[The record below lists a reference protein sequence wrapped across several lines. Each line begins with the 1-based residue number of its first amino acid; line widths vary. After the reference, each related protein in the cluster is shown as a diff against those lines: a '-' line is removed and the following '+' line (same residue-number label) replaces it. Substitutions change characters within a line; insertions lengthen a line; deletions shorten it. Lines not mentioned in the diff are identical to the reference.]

1 MEDALIQ
8 RIREVRLANNL
19 NMTQFAIRINSEQK
33 TVNNY
38 LNGKRKL
45 SLEFV
50 ESIIR
55 TFGLDANWLLF
66 GTENPKQNNPL
77 ENSPPDNDMIDYKVK
92 WIELLEENIEL
103 LRKITKFQEVEKS
116 LENTKGGAVAIARA
130 AKVG

>member
-8 RIREVRLANNL
+8 RIKDVLLTNGL
-19 NMTQFAIRINSEQK
+19 NMSQFANRINLEQK

-55 TFGLDANWLLF
+55 TFGLDANWLIF
-66 GTENPKQNNPL
+66 GIENHKQNNIP
-77 ENSPPDNDMIDYKVK
+77 ENLPPNNNTVDYKVK

-103 LRKITKFQEVEKS
+103 LRRITEYQDAELI
-116 LENTKGGAVAIARA
+116 LENKKGGAVAIARA

>member
-8 RIREVRLANNL
+8 RIREVLLANGL
-19 NMTQFAIRINSEQK
+19 NMSQFANRINSEQK

-50 ESIIR
+50 ESIIS
-55 TFGLDANWLLF
+55 TFGLDANWLIF
-66 GTENPKQNNPL
+66 GTENQKQNNIP
-77 ENSPPDNDMIDYKVK
+77 ENIPPNNDAVDYKVK

-103 LRKITKFQEVEKS
+103 YRRISEFQDAEKT

>member
-1 MEDALIQ
+1 MKDTLIQ
-8 RIREVRLANNL
+8 RIKEVLLANGL
-19 NMTQFAIRINSEQK
+19 NMSQFANRINSEQK

-50 ESIIR
+50 ESTIS
-55 TFGLDANWLLF
+55 TFGLDANWLIF
-66 GTENPKQNNPL
+66 GIENQKQNSIP
-77 ENSPPDNDMIDYKVK
+77 ENLPPNNDTIDYKVK

-103 LRKITKFQEVEKS
+103 LRRITEFQDAKKT
-116 LENTKGGAVAIARA
+116 LENKKGGAVAIARA

>member
-8 RIREVRLANNL
+8 RIKEVRVANNL
-19 NMTQFAIRINSEQK
+19 NMTQFANRINSEQK

-50 ESIIR
+50 ESVIR

-66 GTENPKQNNPL
+66 GTENYGQYNTHKNPPPNN
-77 ENSPPDNDMIDYKVK
+77 DTIDYKVK

-103 LRKITKFQEVEKS
+103 LRRVTEFQDAEKK
-116 LENTKGGAVAIARA
+116 LENSKGGAVAIARA

>member
-8 RIREVRLANNL
+8 RIKNVRLANNL
-19 NMTQFAIRINSEQK
+19 NMSQFAKRINSEQK

-50 ESIIR
+50 ESVIS
-55 TFGLDANWLLF
+55 TFELDANWLLF
-66 GTENPKQNNPL
+66 GTENHIQYNAQENP
-77 ENSPPDNDMIDYKVK
+77 PPNKDSIDYKVK

-103 LRKITKFQEVEKS
+103 YRRVTEFQDAEKI

>member
-8 RIREVRLANNL
+8 RIKEVRVANNL
-19 NMTQFAIRINSEQK
+19 NMTQFANRINSEQK

-50 ESIIR
+50 ESVIR

-66 GTENPKQNNPL
+66 GTENPKQNNAL
-77 ENSPPDNDMIDYKVK
+77 VNSPPNNDTTDYKVK

-103 LRKITKFQEVEKS
+103 LRRVTEFQDAEKK
-116 LENTKGGAVAIARA
+116 LENSKGGAVAIARA

>member
-8 RIREVRLANNL
+8 RIKEVRVANNL
-19 NMTQFAIRINSEQK
+19 NMTQFANRINSEQK

-66 GTENPKQNNPL
+66 GTENHSQYNTHKNPPPNN
-77 ENSPPDNDMIDYKVK
+77 DTIDYKVK

-103 LRKITKFQEVEKS
+103 LRRVTEFQDAEKT